1 MKGLSMNTKKIDK
14 KPVAVKSH
22 GVKSVAALSE
32 AMKATQPMSSV
43 LSDFTTFL
51 REQGVIGLS
60 IAVVLGAAVTKLVG
74 ALVSDLI
81 NPIIGV
87 LVGAAGDLA
96 SMTLKIGPINI
107 LWGHFLATMIDFTIV
122 ASVVYTLVKVLKLDR
137 IDKKKA

>member
-1 MKGLSMNTKKIDK
+1 MNTKKSVK
-14 KPVAVKSH
+14 KQVAVKSH
-22 GVKSVAALSE
+22 DTKSVAALSE
-32 AMKATQPMSSV
+32 AMKVAQPMSSV
-43 LSDFTTFL
+43 LADFTNFL

-81 NPIIGV
+81 NPVIGV

-96 SMTLKIGPINI
+96 SMSLQIGSVQIM
-107 LWGHFLATMIDFTIV
+107 WGHFLATMIDFTIV

-137 IDKKKA
+137 IDKKKS